1 MRRLSGGVLAAV
13 QESPVHELSTLGRSI
28 DVSVILSTYNRA
40 GVLPAALDAL
50 LHQTGDVAY
59 EVILVDNNS
68 TDGTADLG
76 RRYAED
82 HPDRFRYVFEAQ
94 QGLSHGRNAGIRAAR
109 GSIVAFTDDDVQVA
123 PDWVAQVKRG
133 FDGDPAAAY
142 VGGRIL
148 PRWTSPP
155 PRWLTTAHWS
165 PLALQDYGDAPVR
178 TSASWPICLVGGNL
192 SFRRSV
198 FDQVGLFTPSL
209 GRIRD
214 GIGSTEDHEM
224 QLRLWM
230 AGLEGVYLPAVT
242 AVAEIP
248 SDRMTRA
255 YHVRWQKGHGRHCA
269 RMRLRELVPREWAP
283 MGRPDD
289 LVTLW
294 GVPAFMY
301 AELPKMAVLWL
312 EAIVRRRDAFFYGN
326 KIRHLCSYIAE
337 SWRRDRAQ
345 KSQSAVAELARF
357 TRAYARKTR
366 RRVARP
372 ATR

>member
-1 MRRLSGGVLAAV
+1 MAVPESFMR
-13 QESPVHELSTLGRSI
+13 ELSQHARPI
-28 DVSVILSTYNRA
+28 DVSIILSTYNRA
-40 GVLPAALDAL
+40 NALLAALDAL
-50 LHQTGDVAY
+50 LHQTGDVPY

-76 RRYAED
+76 RRYAAD
-82 HPDRFRYVFEAQ
+82 HPDRVRYVFEPR
-94 QGLSHGRNAGIRAAR
+94 QGLSYGRNAGIRAAR
-109 GSIVAFTDDDVQVA
+109 GSIVAFTDDDVEVA
-123 PDWVAQVKRG
+123 PDWVMQVKRG
-133 FDGDPAAAY
+133 FDAEPAAAY

-165 PLALQDYGDAPVR
+165 PLALQDYGDAPVH

-198 FDQVGLFTPSL
+198 FDRVGLFTPAL
-209 GRIRD
+209 GRIKD

-230 AGLEGVYLPAVT
+230 AGLQGVYLPSVT
-242 AVAEIP
+242 AVAQIP
-248 SDRMTRA
+248 PDRMTRA

-269 RMRLRELVPREWAP
+269 KMRLRELVPREWAP

-294 GVPAFMY
+294 GVPAFVY

-312 EAIVRRRDAFFYGN
+312 EAIVRRRDPFFYSN
-326 KIRHLCSYIAE
+326 KIRHLFSYIAE
-337 SWRRDRAQ
+337 SWRRDR
-345 KSQSAVAELARF
+345 SQTSQNPVAELARF
-357 TRAYARKTR
+357 TIAYARKAR
-366 RRVARP
+366 RRVPRA